1 MSQRQILVTAA
12 LPYANGPIHLGHLV
26 EYVQTDIW
34 VRFQKLRGHRC
45 IYICADDTHG
55 TAIMKSARQ
64 RGCSEEEFV
73 TAMHEAH
80 QHDFAGFDVQFDNYG
95 STHSPEN
102 RQLCHVIWK
111 ALETKDLVSRR
122 KVVELFDAQTGESL
136 PDRFVRGKCPN
147 CAAPDQFGDNCDN
160 CGHTYTATELIDP
173 ISTVSGQTPVQGEQ
187 DHFFVNIEALHGFL
201 DEWTQCGEHL
211 QKEVANYLKGHFLH
225 QPLRDWDVS
234 RPAPYFGFDIPGT
247 DGKHYWY
254 VWFDA
259 PIGYMASTKQWC
271 DKHGEAFDDWWRAS
285 STEIH
290 HFIGKDIQYF
300 HCLFWPAML
309 KTADYSLPTKVHIH
323 GFLTVDNKK
332 MSKRDGTFVMAATY
346 LKHLK
351 PTYLRYY

>member
-73 TAMHEAH
+73 TAMHESH

-102 RQLCHVIWK
+102 RELCHVIWK

-234 RPAPYFGFDIPGT
+234 RPAPISDSTFPART
-247 DGKHYWY
+247 
-254 VWFDA
+254 
-259 PIGYMASTKQWC
+259 ASTTGTFGSTPRSGTWLRQNNGVTSMARRSTIGGALPARKYTTSL
-271 DKHGEAFDDWWRAS
+271 ARTS
-285 STEIH
+285 ST
-290 HFIGKDIQYF
+290 F
-300 HCLFWPAML
+300 
-309 KTADYSLPTKVHIH
+309 
-323 GFLTVDNKK
+323 TVCFGP
-332 MSKRDGTFVMAATY
+332 RC
-346 LKHLK
+346 
-351 PTYLRYY
+351 